1 MFIIESY
8 KIWQKAPQFR
18 QTLIL
23 DPILQI
29 QKSRLDAIYMKQL
42 QTFHKLLLVMDRKL
56 QIVIE
61 TWRFRKNWKLI
72 ELRENYQF

>member
-61 TWRFRKNWKLI
+61 TCVKTTSFKPEFAK
-72 ELRENYQF
+72 